1 MRKFFFACFLMVIH
15 CGLTMAAN
23 YEYVD
28 LGLTSKTLW
37 ATCNVGASVPE
48 DYGNFYAWGETTT
61 KSSFTWNTY
70 THCGG
75 TETTPYDIGSSIVG
89 TSYDV
94 ATAVMGDDWC
104 MPTLDQFNELVKEC
118 TFDLRSLNG
127 VVGYKVDGPNGNYIF
142 LPLAG
147 YKYDNSYD
155 YKTTRGYYWSG
166 TSDVVNNEA
175 FRASVLCLIRSPKSA
190 STTTLRRRT
199 GIPVRAVKKQAV
211 EQYVDLGLPSKT
223 LWAKSNVGASVPEE
237 YGNFYAW
244 GETTTKTSFTWKTY
258 SLCGGTETTP
268 YDIGSSIVGTSYDVA
283 TAVMGDDW
291 CMPTLDQ
298 FNELVKE
305 CTFDLRSLNGV
316 TGYKITGPNGNYI
329 FMPLCG
335 YKYDSSYNYNTTR
348 GYYWSGTSD
357 VVENVAYRASVLCMS
372 TSPKDISTTTL
383 RRRTGIPVRAV
394 RKTETPETPETPVQE
409 TKGEYVDLGLS
420 VKWAT
425 YNLGASKVSE
435 QGDLFS
441 WGETST
447 KSKFTWGNYVYANG
461 TSSSVMDIGKD
472 ISGTQY
478 DAAKALWGEDW
489 RMPTEEEFNELLE
502 KCSFTSKT
510 IDGVKGGLFTGPNGN
525 SIFIPYAGCSY
536 DGTTVGK
543 NTRALYW
550 TSTLTTSKQKATA
563 FYITD
568 NKPFMSY
575 GYRRSGFSI
584 RPVCSVKDPE
594 DPETPEDPVVEPPAS
609 QETWT
614 SEAVDLGLSVKWA
627 SCNFGAEGETDLGDM
642 YAWGETKPKND
653 YTWANYVYAN
663 GSESSVVNIGSDI
676 SNTEYDPVAASQ
688 SSNGDDQWRMPTGA
702 EIQELKN
709 KCTFKETTKNGV
721 KGMTV
726 TGPNGNFIFLPYGGY
741 MYEGQVVSKG
751 MGGYY
756 WSSTLHTTKSK
767 AYTLNLKN
775 SAVAYSSFYRR
786 TGIYIRPVCGD
797 GHGSGAVD
805 PDPGYVGPGPG
816 PILPDPYFSNQ
827 SLFDTDGIE
836 TIGVSSASGDIYTL
850 SGVKVD
856 ASNLQ
861 PGVYVRNGKKFVVK

>member
-1 MRKFFFACFLMVIH
+1 
-15 CGLTMAAN
+15 
-23 YEYVD
+23 
-28 LGLTSKTLW
+28 
-37 ATCNVGASVPE
+37 
-48 DYGNFYAWGETTT
+48 
-61 KSSFTWNTY
+61 
-70 THCGG
+70 
-75 TETTPYDIGSSIVG
+75 
-89 TSYDV
+89 
-94 ATAVMGDDWC
+94 
-104 MPTLDQFNELVKEC
+104 
-118 TFDLRSLNG
+118 
-127 VVGYKVDGPNGNYIF
+127 
-142 LPLAG
+142 
-147 YKYDNSYD
+147 
-155 YKTTRGYYWSG
+155 
-166 TSDVVNNEA
+166 
-175 FRASVLCLIRSPKSA
+175 
-190 STTTLRRRT
+190 
-199 GIPVRAVKKQAV
+199 
-211 EQYVDLGLPSKT
+211 
-223 LWAKSNVGASVPEE
+223 
-237 YGNFYAW
+237 
-244 GETTTKTSFTWKTY
+244 
-258 SLCGGTETTP
+258 
-268 YDIGSSIVGTSYDVA
+268 
-283 TAVMGDDW
+283 
-291 CMPTLDQ
+291 
-298 FNELVKE
+298 
-305 CTFDLRSLNGV
+305 
-316 TGYKITGPNGNYI
+316 
-329 FMPLCG
+329 
-335 YKYDSSYNYNTTR
+335 
-348 GYYWSGTSD
+348 
-357 VVENVAYRASVLCMS
+357 
-372 TSPKDISTTTL
+372 
-383 RRRTGIPVRAV
+383 
-394 RKTETPETPETPVQE
+394 
-409 TKGEYVDLGLS
+409 
-420 VKWAT
+420 
-425 YNLGASKVSE
+425 
-435 QGDLFS
+435 
-441 WGETST
+441 
-447 KSKFTWGNYVYANG
+447 
-461 TSSSVMDIGKD
+461 
-472 ISGTQY
+472 
-478 DAAKALWGEDW
+478 
-489 RMPTEEEFNELLE
+489 MPTEVEFNELLE

-653 YTWANYVYAN
+653 YTWANYIYAN

-751 MGGYY
+751 TGGYY